1 MTLSVKGWWEG
12 GEKEEAKQVPAQ
24 TRSGVRPQ
32 SDWIRVHADQE
43 YVLNIDFKRLNKHKV
58 SQLSVFSS

>member
-1 MTLSVKGWWEG
+1 MTLSVKGWWQG
-12 GEKEEAKQVPAQ
+12 GEKEEVRQVPAQ
-24 TRSGVRPQ
+24 KRSGVRPP

-58 SQLSVFSS
+58 S